1 MESTRNIFGGIA
13 EQITTGNV
21 SGPAEV
27 VAVMARNVYDAF
39 MGGVEDSD
47 ENHTMGI
54 SPSLI
59 TDIDRLIRE
68 AVEKPDEHTLP
79 STLFDAA
86 DAEATQYAL
95 CAVQHAS
102 FRQVL
107 MDIPSDNPTEREGSD
122 DEVDEDT
129 PISSNIPLD
138 DAESSDSD
146 CEVEMKDVPTL
157 SADDN
162 LTQSQSNV
170 RAKPDIPLDPTSP
183 KSELSHAGKEVDA
196 SCDAVYGSI
205 ARFLRQ
211 DDYPPM
217 KSFNAAHIV
226 GMERVPGLLVICRLG
241 LDFVG
246 GYTKFY
252 NQNLNDG
259 TEDKAA
265 PVLSFV
271 SGETISSKPSSQ
283 IGKSTSTPTGGR
295 RKTTKTILRAAL
307 NDLGMQFG
315 QLRSGG
321 EQFFTVGPMLDVAD
335 QLVDP
340 SRGAPM
346 SFPSR
351 WSIKYSNV
359 KQFCRIKYQLR
370 PVGIEFFDTFGST
383 YFLQLETSADR
394 EEVVKL
400 LFQMPLVNSIFW
412 SPVLRTGA
420 LAPSIKR
427 IRQAATKRWLRGS
440 ISNFEYLIHLNTL
453 VGRSFNDITQYPVF
467 PWVIADYTSE
477 FLDLDARDIFRDLSK
492 PMGAIGETRA
502 AQFRERYAALSQD
515 IDADG
520 PMGTPAFHYGTHYSC
535 SAYVINYLI
544 RLEPFT
550 ALALELQG
558 GVFDHPDRLF
568 RSIPSSWAS
577 ASREN
582 LQDVRELI
590 PEFFYLPEFLY
601 NANNCR
607 FGTTQSGEEVSH
619 VILPAWAHGDPREFV
634 RLNRRAL
641 ESKYVSEHLHEWI
654 DLVFG
659 VKQTGQAAVDAQNVF
674 MHFTYEGT
682 VDIDQIEDPVM
693 RAATLAQIENFG
705 QTPSR
710 IFSSPHPQRKVPTL
724 QPSATTNVLASD
736 ASSVPALNPS
746 VGHQYDG
753 ITLSTI
759 EAYVKWHTPLA
770 PALVSIGKDYVFL
783 KKHSAVTV
791 QVNGSA
797 IGDVRF
803 AHDKMQCQGV
813 GCTFMPPRFAKYLDW
828 GNNSGVMKLR
838 VHQQSSGASRYRDAN
853 KALAVIEGAHQ
864 DDVNCAAISDD
875 GILLVT
881 GGQDAVVNLIECSK
895 ASDGRRIF
903 KQTAKFIG
911 HTDAVVCVAINKE
924 FNLLASSSADRSV
937 LLWDLRRRAL
947 LQELAGHSATVS
959 HVSINSANGNV
970 LTATNSELRL
980 WSINGDLL
988 AASSSFAFGL
998 QAITCAIST
1007 RCEAWQNGV
1016 VAVTGHTNGAIALW
1030 GLRYPSDLA
1039 RQNKD
1044 ILEVESQVSSKHN
1057 QASVAPGIFCSSPS
1071 SSRRNEGIS
1080 MPVSIQNQGTS
1091 SSARK
1096 QVVPSCQLFIFKLL
1110 LDHRAK
1116 VTALT
1121 LGPEQRQLFSGDAEG
1136 NCIRWVD
1143 DSISTNIH

>member
-13 EQITTGNV
+13 EQTTTGNV

-226 GMERVPGLLVICRLG
+226 
-241 LDFVG
+241 
-246 GYTKFY
+246 
-252 NQNLNDG
+252 
-259 TEDKAA
+259 
-265 PVLSFV
+265 
-271 SGETISSKPSSQ
+271 
-283 IGKSTSTPTGGR
+283 
-295 RKTTKTILRAAL
+295 
-307 NDLGMQFG
+307 
-315 QLRSGG
+315 
-321 EQFFTVGPMLDVAD
+321 
-335 QLVDP
+335 
-340 SRGAPM
+340 
-346 SFPSR
+346 
-351 WSIKYSNV
+351 
-359 KQFCRIKYQLR
+359 
-370 PVGIEFFDTFGST
+370 
-383 YFLQLETSADR
+383 
-394 EEVVKL
+394 
-400 LFQMPLVNSIFW
+400 
-412 SPVLRTGA
+412 
-420 LAPSIKR
+420 
-427 IRQAATKRWLRGS
+427 
-440 ISNFEYLIHLNTL
+440 
-453 VGRSFNDITQYPVF
+453 
-467 PWVIADYTSE
+467 
-477 FLDLDARDIFRDLSK
+477 
-492 PMGAIGETRA
+492 
-502 AQFRERYAALSQD
+502 
-515 IDADG
+515 
-520 PMGTPAFHYGTHYSC
+520 
-535 SAYVINYLI
+535 
-544 RLEPFT
+544 

-619 VILPAWAHGDPREFV
+619 VILPAWAHGDPREF
-634 RLNRRAL
+634 
-641 ESKYVSEHLHEWI
+641 
-654 DLVFG
+654 
-659 VKQTGQAAVDAQNVF
+659 TGQAAVDAQNVF

-937 LLWDLRRRAL
+937 LLWDLRTRAL